1 VGDALDELG
10 LVPSSARGQSF
21 LRDPKVAARQAM
33 AASVAPGDRVL
44 EVGGGFGMLTEE
56 LSKRGAHVRVIE
68 IEPKLARL
76 LDARRLKGVEVEE
89 GDALEVDLGAPEKV
103 VANIPYSISSE
114 LIERLVGCGAS
125 KIVLMLQ
132 EEVAERLAG
141 EPGAKA
147 WARLPAI
154 VRRRYD
160 VEVVERVPPNAFFP
174 QPKVR
179 SCVVRLTR
187 RKGAAG
193 PPDEAYAKVVGALF
207 SMRRKKVRN
216 TVGRAAASVGSPPS
230 MAAAAAEAVGVAELR
245 PEEMDVAQFE
255 ELTAQLL
262 RARMTK

>member
-1 VGDALDELG
+1 
-10 LVPSSARGQSF
+10 
-21 LRDPKVAARQAM
+21 M
-33 AASVAPGDRVL
+33 AAGVAPGDRVL

-56 LSKRGAHVRVIE
+56 LAKRGAEVRVVE

-76 LDARRLKGVEVEE
+76 LAAKGLKGVTVEE
-89 GDALEVDLGAPEKV
+89 GDALAVDLGTPEKV

-114 LIERLVGCGAS
+114 LIERLVATGAS

-132 EEVAERLAG
+132 EEVALRLAG

-174 QPKVR
+174 QPRVR

-187 RKGAAG
+187 RKGTAG
-193 PPDEAYAKVVGALF
+193 PPDSEYAKVVGALF
-207 SMRRKKVRN
+207 AGRRKKVRN
-216 TVGRAAASVGSPPS
+216 TVGRAAAALGAP
-230 MAAAAAEAVGVAELR
+230 AAGAEAAAEAVGVAELR
-245 PEEMDVAQFE
+245 PEEMHVAQFE
-255 ELTAQLL
+255 ALTDALL
-262 RARMTK
+262 RLRMTK

>member
-1 VGDALDELG
+1 
-10 LVPSSARGQSF
+10 

-33 AASVAPGDRVL
+33 AAAVAPGERIL

-56 LSKRGAHVRVIE
+56 LSKRGAQVRVIE

-76 LDARRLKGVEVEE
+76 LAAKRLKGVSVEE
-89 GDALEVDLGAPEKV
+89 GDALAVDLGAPDKV

-132 EEVAERLAG
+132 EEVAERLAAS
-141 EPGAKA
+141 PGAKA

-160 VEVVERVPPNAFFP
+160 VEVVERVPASAFFP

-187 RKGAAG
+187 RKGPAG
-193 PPDEAYAKVVGALF
+193 PPDREYAKVVGALF
-207 SMRRKKVRN
+207 SGRRKKVRN
-216 TVGRAAASVGSPPS
+216 TVGRAAAAVGAP
-230 MAAAAAEAVGVAELR
+230 AAGAEAVAEAVGVATLR
-245 PEEMDVAQFE
+245 PEAMDVAQFE
-255 ELTAQLL
+255 QLTAALV